1 MDEWGFEMKQV
12 STVAAQAMT
21 KVRHGEFIE
30 ANTEVSAQ
38 AQQDQ
43 ARETGKVI
51 NQLFR
56 QLRSIRTAWRQ
67 AWPDKKAY
75 LDSKATWLQAF
86 IENGICTQEQID
98 IGLIRCRAEASDF
111 IPSVG
116 KFIQGC
122 VPTPEMLNPPMP
134 SVEVAY
140 NQAMRNCHPAMR
152 GVAKWFHPA
161 VYHAT
166 AAAGFHSLP
175 LLSRELGLISF
186 EKRYLEQVRRV
197 WMGISLGPVPV
208 AELAAPNAIR
218 TPEVGN
224 KALAALRASR
234 AGAYR

>member
-1 MDEWGFEMKQV
+1 MRTV
-12 STVAAQAMT
+12 TTVAAQAMT

-30 ANTEVSAQ
+30 STTDVSVQ
-38 AQQDQ
+38 TQQDQ

-56 QLRSIRTAWRQ
+56 QMRSIRTAWRQ

-75 LDSKATWLQAF
+75 MESKATWLQAF

-98 IGLIRCRAEASDF
+98 IGLMRCRAEPSDF

-122 VPTPEMLNPPMP
+122 VPTPEMLSPPLP

-140 NQAMRNCHPAMR
+140 KQALRNCHPTMH

-166 AAAGFHSLP
+166 AAAGFNSLP

-186 EKRYLEQVRRV
+186 EKRYMEQVRKV
-197 WMGISLGPVPV
+197 WRGEQLGPVPV
-208 AELAAPNAIR
+208 AELAGPAPER
-218 TPEVGN
+218 TPDVGN
-224 KALAALRASR
+224 QALAALRAMRSR
-234 AGAYR
+234 GTARA

>member
-1 MDEWGFEMKQV
+1 MKTV

-21 KVRHGEFIE
+21 KVRQGEFIE
-30 ANTEVSAQ
+30 ANIEVSVQ
-38 AQQDQ
+38 AQQQQ

-56 QLRSIRTAWRQ
+56 QMRSIRTAWRQ

-75 LDSKATWLQAF
+75 MESKATWLQAF

-98 IGLIRCRAEASDF
+98 IGLIRCRAEPSDF

-122 VPTPEMLNPPMP
+122 VPTPEMLSPPLP
-134 SVEVAY
+134 SVEAAY
-140 NQAMRNCHPAMR
+140 KQALRNCHPAMH

-166 AAAGFHSLP
+166 AAAGFNSLP

-186 EKRYLEQVRRV
+186 EKRYLEQVRKV
-197 WMGISLGPVPV
+197 WMGEQLGPVPV
-208 AELAAPNAIR
+208 AELAGPAPER
-218 TPEVGN
+218 TPEIGN
-224 KALAALRASR
+224 KALAELRARR
-234 AGAYR
+234 AGASA

>member
-1 MDEWGFEMKQV
+1 MAQV
-12 STVAAQAMT
+12 H
-21 KVRHGEFIE
+21 HGEFVE
-30 ANTEVSAQ
+30 ANTEVTVQ

-43 ARETGKVI
+43 ERETGKVI

-67 AWPDKKAY
+67 AWPDKKSY
-75 LDSKATWLQAF
+75 VESKATWLKAF

-98 IGLIRCRAEASDF
+98 IGLIRCRAEPSDF

-122 VPTPEMLNPPMP
+122 VPTPEMLNPPLP
-134 SVEVAY
+134 SVEAAY
-140 NQAMRNCHPAMR
+140 KQALRNCHPTMH
-152 GVAKWFHPA
+152 GVAKWYHPA

-166 AAAGFHSLP
+166 AAAGFNSLS

-186 EKRYLEQVRRV
+186 EKRYLEQVRKV
-197 WMGISLGPVPV
+197 WMGEKLGPVPV
-208 AELAAPNAIR
+208 AELAAPSAR

-224 KALAALRASR
+224 QALAELRAMR
-234 AGAYR
+234 ARGGARA

>member
-1 MDEWGFEMKQV
+1 MKTV

-21 KVRHGEFIE
+21 KVRDGDFIE
-30 ANTEVSAQ
+30 ADTDISVQ
-38 AQQDQ
+38 AQHDQ
-43 ARETGKVI
+43 ERETGKVI

-67 AWPDKKAY
+67 AWPDKKSY
-75 LDSKATWLQAF
+75 MESKATWLQAF

-98 IGLIRCRAEASDF
+98 IGLIRCRAEPSDF

-122 VPTPEMLNPPMP
+122 VPSPEMLKPPLP
-134 SVEVAY
+134 SVEAAY
-140 NQAMRNCHPAMR
+140 KQALRNCHPTMH

-166 AAAGFHSLP
+166 AAAGFNSLP

-186 EKRYLEQVRRV
+186 EKRYLEQVRKV
-197 WMGISLGPVPV
+197 WMGELLAPVPV
-208 AELAAPNAIR
+208 AELAPPSER

-224 KALAALRASR
+224 QALAELRAMRVRGTAR
-234 AGAYR
+234 A

>member
-1 MDEWGFEMKQV
+1 MKTV

-30 ANTEVSAQ
+30 ANTDVSIQ

-56 QLRSIRTAWRQ
+56 QMRSIRTAWRQ

-75 LDSKATWLQAF
+75 MESKATWLQAF

-98 IGLIRCRAEASDF
+98 IGLIRCRAEPSDF

-122 VPTPEMLNPPMP
+122 VPTPEMLNPPLP
-134 SVEVAY
+134 SVEAAY
-140 NQAMRNCHPAMR
+140 KQALRNCHPTMH
-152 GVAKWFHPA
+152 GIAKWFHPA

-166 AAAGFHSLP
+166 AAAGFNSLP

-186 EKRYLEQVRRV
+186 EKRYLEQVRKV
-197 WMGISLGPVPV
+197 WMGEQLGPVPV
-208 AELAAPNAIR
+208 AELAGPAPER

-224 KALAALRASR
+224 QALAELRAMR
-234 AGAYR
+234 ARGAARG

>member
-1 MDEWGFEMKQV
+1 MKMV

-21 KVRHGEFIE
+21 KVRHGELIE
-30 ANTEVSAQ
+30 ANTEVSLQ
-38 AQQDQ
+38 ALQDQ

-56 QLRSIRTAWRQ
+56 QMRSIRTAWRQ

-75 LDSKATWLQAF
+75 MESKATWLQAF

-98 IGLIRCRAEASDF
+98 IGLVRCRAEPSDF

-122 VPTPEMLNPPMP
+122 VPTPEMLSPPLP
-134 SVEVAY
+134 SVETAY
-140 NQAMRNCHPAMR
+140 KQALRNCHPTMH
-152 GVAKWFHPA
+152 GIAKWFHPA

-166 AAAGFHSLP
+166 AAAGFNSLP

-186 EKRYLEQVRRV
+186 EKRYLEQVRKV
-197 WMGISLGPVPV
+197 WMGEQLGPVPV
-208 AELAAPNAIR
+208 AELAGPAPER
-218 TPEVGN
+218 TPAVGN
-224 KALAALRASR
+224 QALAQLRALRSR
-234 AGAYR
+234 GGACA

>member
-1 MDEWGFEMKQV
+1 MKTV

-30 ANTEVSAQ
+30 ASTEVSAQ
-38 AQQDQ
+38 VQQDQ

-56 QLRSIRTAWRQ
+56 ELRTIRTAWRQ

-75 LDSKATWLQAF
+75 MESKATWLLAF

-98 IGLIRCRAEASDF
+98 IGLIRCRAEPSDF
-111 IPSVG
+111 IPSPG

-122 VPTPEMLNPPMP
+122 VPTPEMLSPPLP
-134 SVEVAY
+134 SVETAY
-140 NQAMRNCHPAMR
+140 KQALRNCHPTMH
-152 GVAKWFHPA
+152 GIAKWFHPA

-166 AAAGFHSLP
+166 AAAGFNSLP

-186 EKRYLEQVRRV
+186 EKRYLEQVRKV
-197 WMGISLGPVPV
+197 WMGEKLGPVPV
-208 AELAAPNAIR
+208 AELAGPASER

-224 KALAALRASR
+224 QALAALRAQRSGGVAR
-234 AGAYR
+234 A

>member
-1 MDEWGFEMKQV
+1 MRAV
-12 STVAAQAMT
+12 STVAARAMT

-30 ANTEVSAQ
+30 TTTDVSAQ

-43 ARETGKVI
+43 VRDTGKVI

-75 LDSKATWLQAF
+75 MESKATWLKAF

-98 IGLIRCRAEASDF
+98 IGLMRCRAEPSDF

-122 VPTPEMLNPPMP
+122 VPTPDMIGLPCID
-134 SVEVAY
+134 SAFD
-140 NQAMRNCHPAMR
+140 QAMRNCHPAMHS
-152 GVAKWFHPA
+152 VAKWFHPA

-175 LLSRELGLISF
+175 LLSRELALISF
-186 EKRYLEQVRRV
+186 EKRYTEQVRKV
-197 WMGISLGPVPV
+197 WMGEQLGSVPV
-208 AELAAPNAIR
+208 ADLPAPQAKR
-218 TPEVGN
+218 TPDIGN
-224 KALAALRASR
+224 KALAELRARR
-234 AGAYR
+234 AGVSA

>member
-1 MDEWGFEMKQV
+1 MKMV

-30 ANTEVSAQ
+30 ADTEVSVQ

-56 QLRSIRTAWRQ
+56 EMRSIRTAWRQ

-75 LDSKATWLQAF
+75 MESKATWLKAF

-98 IGLIRCRAEASDF
+98 LGLIRCRAEPSDF

-122 VPTPEMLNPPMP
+122 VPTPEMLSPPLP
-134 SVEVAY
+134 SVETAY
-140 NQAMRNCHPAMR
+140 KQALRNCHPTMH
-152 GVAKWFHPA
+152 GIAKWFHPA

-166 AAAGFHSLP
+166 AAAGFNSLP

-186 EKRYLEQVRRV
+186 EKRYLEQVRKV
-197 WMGISLGPVPV
+197 WMGELLGPIPV
-208 AELAAPNAIR
+208 AELAGPTPER

-224 KALAALRASR
+224 QALAALRALRSGGVAR
-234 AGAYR
+234 A

>member
-1 MDEWGFEMKQV
+1 MRAV

-30 ANTEVSAQ
+30 ATTEVSAQ
-38 AQQDQ
+38 ARQDQ
-43 ARETGKVI
+43 AHATGKVI

-67 AWPDKKAY
+67 AWPDKKSY
-75 LDSKATWLQAF
+75 MESKATWLQAF

-98 IGLIRCRAEASDF
+98 IGLIRCRAEPSDF

-122 VPTPEMLNPPMP
+122 VPAPEMLKPPLP
-134 SVEVAY
+134 SVETAY
-140 NQAMRNCHPAMR
+140 NQALRNCYPAMR
-152 GVAKWFHPA
+152 DVAKWFHPA

-166 AAAGFHSLP
+166 AAAGFSSLP

-186 EKRYLEQVRRV
+186 EKRYLEQVRKV
-197 WMGISLGPVPV
+197 WMGQQLAPVPV
-208 AELAAPNAIR
+208 AELAAPSKR

-224 KALAALRASR
+224 KALAELRARR
-234 AGAYR
+234 AGASV

>member
-1 MDEWGFEMKQV
+1 MKTV

-30 ANTEVSAQ
+30 ANAEVSAQ

-75 LDSKATWLQAF
+75 MESKATWLQAF

-98 IGLIRCRAEASDF
+98 IGLIRCRAEPSDF

-122 VPTPEMLNPPMP
+122 VPSPEMLSPPLP
-134 SVEVAY
+134 SMEAAY
-140 NQAMRNCHPAMR
+140 KQAMRNCHPAMH

-166 AAAGFHSLP
+166 AAAGFNSLP

-186 EKRYLEQVRRV
+186 EKRYLEQVRKV
-197 WMGISLGPVPV
+197 WMGEQLGPVPA
-208 AELAAPNAIR
+208 AELAGPAPER

-224 KALAALRASR
+224 QALAALRAMRSGGTAR
-234 AGAYR
+234 A

>member
-1 MDEWGFEMKQV
+1 MRTV
-12 STVAAQAMT
+12 STVAALTIT

-30 ANTEVSAQ
+30 ADTEVAVKAQ
-38 AQQDQ
+38 HDLAH
-43 ARETGKVI
+43 ETGKVI

-67 AWPDKKAY
+67 AWPDAKAY
-75 LDSKATWLQAF
+75 KESKATWLQAF

-98 IGLIRCRAEASDF
+98 IGLIRCRAEPSDF

-122 VPTPEMLNPPMP
+122 VPTPEMLNPPLP
-134 SVEVAY
+134 GVEAAY
-140 NQAMRNCHPAMR
+140 TQALRNCHPTMH
-152 GVAKWFHPA
+152 GIAKWFHPA

-166 AAAGFHSLP
+166 AAAGFNSLP

-186 EKRYLEQVRRV
+186 EKRYLEQVRKV
-197 WMGISLGPVPV
+197 WMGEQLGPVPV
-208 AELAAPNAIR
+208 AELAGPAPER

-224 KALAALRASR
+224 QALAELRAMR
-234 AGAYR
+234 ARGVARG

>member
-1 MDEWGFEMKQV
+1 MDEKGFEMRSV
-12 STVAAQAMT
+12 STLAARAMT
-21 KVRHGEFIE
+21 KASQGEFIE
-30 ANTEVSAQ
+30 ATTDVSVQ
-38 AQQDQ
+38 AQQQ
-43 ARETGKVI
+43 RARETGKVI

-75 LDSKATWLQAF
+75 MESKATWLQAF

-98 IGLIRCRAEASDF
+98 IGLIRCRAEPSDF

-122 VPTPEMLNPPMP
+122 VPTPDMIGLP
-134 SVEVAY
+134 SVDSAF

-152 GVAKWFHPA
+152 SVAKWFHPA

-186 EKRYLEQVRRV
+186 EKRYMEQVRKI
-197 WMGISLGPVPV
+197 WMGEQLPAVPV
-208 AELAAPNAIR
+208 AELPVPAAVRNPVI
-218 TPEVGN
+218 GN
-224 KALAALRASR
+224 QALADLRAMRSR
-234 AGAYR
+234 GMARV

>member
-1 MDEWGFEMKQV
+1 MKTV
-12 STVAAQAMT
+12 STVAAHAMA

-30 ANTEVSAQ
+30 SDSELAVQ

-67 AWPDKKAY
+67 AWPNKKSY
-75 LDSKATWLQAF
+75 FESKATWLQAF

-98 IGLIRCRAEASDF
+98 IGLIRCRAEPSDF

-122 VPTPEMLNPPMP
+122 TPAPEMLNPPLP
-134 SVEVAY
+134 SIEAAY
-140 NQAMRNCHPAMR
+140 KQALRNCYPAMR
-152 GVAKWFHPA
+152 DVAKWYHPA

-166 AAAGFHSLP
+166 AAAGFNSLP
-175 LLSRELGLISF
+175 LLSPDLGLISF
-186 EKRYLEQVRRV
+186 EKRYLEQVRKV
-197 WMGISLGPVPV
+197 WMGEQLAPIPV
-208 AELAAPNAIR
+208 AELPAPSKR
-218 TPEVGN
+218 TPEVGIQ
-224 KALAALRASR
+224 ALAELRAMR
-234 AGAYR
+234 ARGGARA

>member
-1 MDEWGFEMKQV
+1 MRAV
-12 STVAAQAMT
+12 STVAAHAVT
-21 KVRHGEFIE
+21 KVRHGEFID
-30 ANTEVSAQ
+30 APNEVSVQ

-43 ARETGKVI
+43 AHETGKVI

-67 AWPDKKAY
+67 AWPDAKAY
-75 LDSKATWLQAF
+75 KESKATWLQAF

-98 IGLIRCRAEASDF
+98 IGLIRCRAEPSDF

-122 VPTPEMLNPPMP
+122 VPTPEMLNPPLP
-134 SVEVAY
+134 SVETAY
-140 NQAMRNCHPAMR
+140 KQALRNCHPTMH

-166 AAAGFHSLP
+166 AAAGFNSLP

-186 EKRYLEQVRRV
+186 EKRYLEQVRKV
-197 WMGISLGPVPV
+197 WMGEQLGPVPA
-208 AELAAPNAIR
+208 AELAAPQAQR
-218 TPEVGN
+218 SPDVGN
-224 KALAALRASR
+224 KALAELRARR
-234 AGAYR
+234 AGGSRG

>member
-1 MDEWGFEMKQV
+1 MKTV
-12 STVAAQAMT
+12 STVAAHAMT
-21 KVRHGEFIE
+21 KVRQGEFIE
-30 ANTEVSAQ
+30 ADSELSVQ
-38 AQQDQ
+38 AQQDRV
-43 ARETGKVI
+43 RETGKVI

-75 LDSKATWLQAF
+75 MESKATWLQAF

-98 IGLIRCRAEASDF
+98 IGLIRCRAEPSDF

-122 VPTPEMLNPPMP
+122 VPSPEMLKPPLP
-134 SVEVAY
+134 SVEAAY
-140 NQAMRNCHPAMR
+140 KQALRNCHPTMH

-166 AAAGFHSLP
+166 AAAGFNSLP

-186 EKRYLEQVRRV
+186 EKRYLEQVRKV
-197 WMGISLGPVPV
+197 WMGELLSPVPV
-208 AELAAPNAIR
+208 AELAAPSER

-224 KALAALRASR
+224 QALAELRAMR
-234 AGAYR
+234 ARGTARA

>member
-1 MDEWGFEMKQV
+1 MKTI
-12 STVAAQAMT
+12 STVAAHAMT

-30 ANTEVSAQ
+30 ATTDVSVR

-56 QLRSIRTAWRQ
+56 QMRSIRTAWRQ

-75 LDSKATWLQAF
+75 MESKATWLQAF

-98 IGLIRCRAEASDF
+98 IGLIRCRAEPSDF

-122 VPTPEMLNPPMP
+122 VPTPEMLSPPLP
-134 SVEVAY
+134 SVETAY
-140 NQAMRNCHPAMR
+140 KQAMRNCHPAMH
-152 GVAKWFHPA
+152 GIAKWFHPA

-166 AAAGFHSLP
+166 AAAGFNSLP
-175 LLSRELGLISF
+175 LLSRELGLASF
-186 EKRYLEQVRRV
+186 EKRYLEQVRKV
-197 WMGISLGPVPV
+197 WMGEQLGPVPV
-208 AELAAPNAIR
+208 AELPAPLAER
-218 TPEVGN
+218 TPAVGN
-224 KALAALRASR
+224 QALAALRAARSGGAAR
-234 AGAYR
+234 A

>member
-1 MDEWGFEMKQV
+1 MKTV

-30 ANTEVSAQ
+30 ADTEVSVQ

-56 QLRSIRTAWRQ
+56 EMRSIRTAWRQ

-75 LDSKATWLQAF
+75 MESKATWLKAF

-98 IGLIRCRAEASDF
+98 LGLIRCRAEPSDF

-122 VPTPEMLNPPMP
+122 VPTPEMLSPPLP
-134 SVEVAY
+134 SVETAY
-140 NQAMRNCHPAMR
+140 KQALRNCHPTMH
-152 GVAKWFHPA
+152 GIAKWFHPA

-166 AAAGFHSLP
+166 AAAGFNSLP

-186 EKRYLEQVRRV
+186 EKRYLEQVRKV
-197 WMGISLGPVPV
+197 WMGEQLGLVPV
-208 AELAAPNAIR
+208 AELAGPAPER
-218 TPEVGN
+218 TPQVGN
-224 KALAALRASR
+224 QALAELRAMR
-234 AGAYR
+234 ARGVARG

>member
-1 MDEWGFEMKQV
+1 MKPV

-21 KVRHGEFIE
+21 KVRAGELID
-30 ANTEVSAQ
+30 ATTEVSVQ

-75 LDSKATWLQAF
+75 IESKATWLQAF

-98 IGLIRCRAEASDF
+98 IGLIRCRAEPSDF

-122 VPTPEMLNPPMP
+122 VPTPEMLRPPLP
-134 SVEVAY
+134 GVEAAY

-152 GVAKWFHPA
+152 DVAKWFHPA

-175 LLSRELGLISF
+175 LLSRELGLVSF
-186 EKRYLEQVRRV
+186 ERRYMEQVRKV
-197 WMGISLGPVPV
+197 WMGEQLGPVPV
-208 AELAAPNAIR
+208 AELPVPQAQR
-218 TPEVGN
+218 TPDIGN
-224 KALAALRASR
+224 KALAELRACR
-234 AGAYR
+234 AGVSA

>member
-1 MDEWGFEMKQV
+1 MRSV
-12 STVAAQAMT
+12 SNVAARAMT
-21 KVRHGEFIE
+21 QVHLGEFVE
-30 ANTEVSAQ
+30 ASTEVAVQ

-67 AWPDKKAY
+67 AWPDKKSY
-75 LDSKATWLQAF
+75 MESKAQWLQAF

-98 IGLIRCRAEASDF
+98 IGLLRCRAEPSDF

-116 KFIQGC
+116 RFIQGC
-122 VPTPEMLNPPMP
+122 VPTPEMLNPPLP
-134 SVEVAY
+134 SVESAY
-140 NQAMRNCHPAMR
+140 KQALRNCHPTMH

-166 AAAGFHSLP
+166 AAAGFNSLP
-175 LLSRELGLISF
+175 LLTRELGLISF
-186 EKRYLEQVRRV
+186 EKRYLEQVRKV
-197 WMGISLGPVPV
+197 WMGELLAPVPV
-208 AELAAPNAIR
+208 AELAAPSER

-224 KALAALRASR
+224 QALAALRAMR
-234 AGAYR
+234 ARGAARA

>member
-1 MDEWGFEMKQV
+1 MKSV
-12 STVAAQAMT
+12 SSVAAQAMS
-21 KVRHGEFIE
+21 KVHNGEFIE
-30 ANTEVSAQ
+30 ASNEVSIQ
-38 AQQDQ
+38 AQQDR

-75 LDSKATWLQAF
+75 MESKATWLQAF
-86 IENGICTQEQID
+86 IENGVCTQEQID
-98 IGLIRCRAEASDF
+98 IGLVRCRAEPSDF

-122 VPTPEMLNPPMP
+122 VPTPEMLNPPLP
-134 SVEVAY
+134 GVEAAY

-152 GVAKWFHPA
+152 SVAKWFHPA

-186 EKRYLEQVRRV
+186 EKRYMEQVRKV
-197 WMGISLGPVPV
+197 WMGEQLGPVPV
-208 AELAAPNAIR
+208 AELAAPKPERN
-218 TPEVGN
+218 PEVGN
-224 KALAALRASR
+224 SALAELRAMRSR
-234 AGAYR
+234 GAARA

>member
-1 MDEWGFEMKQV
+1 MRAV
-12 STVAAQAMT
+12 SKVAAQAVT
-21 KVRHGEFIE
+21 KVRHGEFID
-30 ANTEVSAQ
+30 ATTEVSAQ

-43 ARETGKVI
+43 AHETGKVI

-67 AWPDKKAY
+67 AWPDAKAY
-75 LDSKATWLQAF
+75 KESKATWLQAL

-98 IGLIRCRAEASDF
+98 IGLIRCRAEPSDF

-122 VPTPEMLNPPMP
+122 VPMPEMLSPPLP
-134 SVEVAY
+134 SVETAY
-140 NQAMRNCHPAMR
+140 KQALRNCHPTMH

-166 AAAGFHSLP
+166 AAAGFNNLP
-175 LLSRELGLISF
+175 LLSREVGLISF
-186 EKRYLEQVRRV
+186 EKRYLEQVRKV
-197 WMGISLGPVPV
+197 WMGEQLSPVPV
-208 AELAAPNAIR
+208 AELAAPAAKR

-224 KALAALRASR
+224 QALAALRAMRSGDVAR
-234 AGAYR
+234 V

>member
-1 MDEWGFEMKQV
+1 
-12 STVAAQAMT
+12 MT

-30 ANTEVSAQ
+30 ADTEVSVQ

-56 QLRSIRTAWRQ
+56 EMRSIRTAWRQ

-75 LDSKATWLQAF
+75 MESKATWLKAF

-98 IGLIRCRAEASDF
+98 LGLIRCRAEPSDF

-122 VPTPEMLNPPMP
+122 VPTPEMLSPPLP
-134 SVEVAY
+134 SVETAY
-140 NQAMRNCHPAMR
+140 KQALRNCHPTMH
-152 GVAKWFHPA
+152 GIAKWFHPA

-166 AAAGFHSLP
+166 AAAGFNSLP

-186 EKRYLEQVRRV
+186 EKRYLEQVRKV
-197 WMGISLGPVPV
+197 WMGEQLGLVPV
-208 AELAAPNAIR
+208 AELAGPAPER
-218 TPEVGN
+218 TPQVGN
-224 KALAALRASR
+224 QALAELRAMR
-234 AGAYR
+234 ARGVARG

>member
-1 MDEWGFEMKQV
+1 MRAV
-12 STVAAQAMT
+12 STVAAQAVT
-21 KVRHGEFIE
+21 KVRHGEFID
-30 ANTEVSAQ
+30 ASTEVSVK

-43 ARETGKVI
+43 AHETGKVI

-67 AWPDKKAY
+67 AWPDAKAY
-75 LDSKATWLQAF
+75 KESKATWLQAF

-98 IGLIRCRAEASDF
+98 IGLIRCRAEPSDF

-122 VPTPEMLNPPMP
+122 VPMPEMLNPPLP
-134 SVEVAY
+134 NVETAY
-140 NQAMRNCHPAMR
+140 KQALRNCHPTMH

-166 AAAGFHSLP
+166 AAAGFNSLP

-186 EKRYLEQVRRV
+186 EKRYLEQVRKV
-197 WMGISLGPVPV
+197 WMGEQLGPVPV
-208 AELAAPNAIR
+208 AELAAPAAER

-224 KALAALRASR
+224 QALAALRAMRSGGVAR
-234 AGAYR
+234 V